1 MRHYIIIFLL
11 SAVIQ
16 TSANTVQYD
25 TMPDTRKLGIALDY
39 FTGGKYH
46 EALIMFLK
54 LDKRYKLNPRFKAYI
69 GLCYYYEWDY
79 EQACKYLDNALP
91 SLTIYAP
98 AERSIYYN
106 AAAES
111 HFELKEYR
119 LAIPVYE
126 MGLLTCRQSEK
137 ANIFYKL
144 GFCYMLIGKTDIAAD
159 NFKSALAYYKTYPDA
174 NSKAHI
180 TQLKNMIRGL
190 ETNNTTTGS

>member
-1 MRHYIIIFLL
+1 
-11 SAVIQ
+11 
-16 TSANTVQYD
+16 
-25 TMPDTRKLGIALDY
+25 MPDTRKLGIALDY

-137 ANIFYKL
+137 
-144 GFCYMLIGKTDIAAD
+144 
-159 NFKSALAYYKTYPDA
+159 
-174 NSKAHI
+174 SKHF
-180 TQLKNMIRGL
+180 L
-190 ETNNTTTGS
+190 